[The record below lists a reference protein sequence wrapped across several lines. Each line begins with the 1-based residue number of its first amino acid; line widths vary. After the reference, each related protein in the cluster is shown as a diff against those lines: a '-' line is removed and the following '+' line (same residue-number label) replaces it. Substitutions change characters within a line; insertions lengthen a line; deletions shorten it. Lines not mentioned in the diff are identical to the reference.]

1 MLTKGIGPQ
10 GLGAVKGQNVI
21 SRDCDC
27 EKNLPNCD
35 CKESPA
41 KIAPLAAVAVK
52 AAAPVIAGAVAD
64 KVMR

>member
-10 GLGAVKGQNVI
+10 GLGAMKGQNVI

-41 KIAPLAAVAVK
+41 KLAPLVAAI
-52 AAAPVIAGAVAD
+52 APVIAGKVAD
-64 KVMR
+64 KVLG